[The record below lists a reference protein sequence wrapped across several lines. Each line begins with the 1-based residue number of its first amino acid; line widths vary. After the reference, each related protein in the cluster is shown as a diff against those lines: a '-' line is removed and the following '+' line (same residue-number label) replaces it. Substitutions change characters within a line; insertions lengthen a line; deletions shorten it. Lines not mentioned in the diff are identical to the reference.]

1 MRYRSAGRA
10 VPEEQ
15 QAKVREAWSM
25 ANQQTVN
32 THSLYDAANMKSLLE
47 VNPRT
52 GELAMPQGMIYKR
65 LFQENDARFLSDA
78 MEAVAQNPQVK
89 ANLAEEL
96 VKKHRNATRTDI
108 NGDAHRRFI
117 DAHYDHLKALDI
129 NPDQLR
135 GAAGLAQAAKI
146 TKDTADGVAKRLAR
160 TFGQRISDETTDAVN
175 IHDELLKLSPE
186 KVGNVMTHLD
196 NVSPKLAAEVR
207 DHSLVNIRRQLA
219 SKGDTEIN
227 FESLWDILDNNS
239 SQLAK
244 IHGKKYVSD
253 LRLLKK
259 AQQLNERG
267 RLGRVAKGQT
277 VQPTIIDI
285 TRSLFGPLSKKQ
297 RFISAVQRANR
308 RITASNA
315 RKVISSPE
323 ELGEL
328 IRHGNKT
335 PEEVIRDQLFSDL
348 LQNTL
353 GLDDSVQPTNDVPA
367 GNSIVPGRPS
377 PAEAV
382 GGRRP

>member
-1 MRYRSAGRA
+1 MFPS
-10 VPEEQ
+10 
-15 QAKVREAWSM
+15 
-25 ANQQTVN
+25 
-32 THSLYDAANMKSLLE
+32 
-47 VNPRT
+47 
-52 GELAMPQGMIYKR
+52 
-65 LFQENDARFLSDA
+65 
-78 MEAVAQNPQVK
+78 
-89 ANLAEEL
+89 
-96 VKKHRNATRTDI
+96 
-108 NGDAHRRFI
+108 
-117 DAHYDHLKALDI
+117 
-129 NPDQLR
+129 
-135 GAAGLAQAAKI
+135 
-146 TKDTADGVAKRLAR
+146 
-160 TFGQRISDETTDAVN
+160 
-175 IHDELLKLSPE
+175 HD
-186 KVGNVMTHLD
+186 
-196 NVSPKLAAEVR
+196 
-207 DHSLVNIRRQLA
+207 RQIA